1 MREPSKLKAIFE
13 EVDPVI
19 VRWMATNGLP
29 FLRVTLGVIF
39 LWFGIVK
46 LVPGLSPEEELI
58 RHTVYFLDPD
68 LVLSGLALLEALIG
82 LGLILGK
89 WLRLVLLL
97 LFLQMAG
104 TAVPLVLLPE
114 VVWKAFPY
122 ALTLEGQ
129 YIVKN
134 LVLIGAGLVLGGTV
148 KGGRLDP
155 EPEPRGQEAKG

>member
-1 MREPSKLKAIFE
+1 MGTVRESSKLRAFFE
-13 EVDPVI
+13 EVDPHI
-19 VRWMATNGLP
+19 VRFMATYGLP

-39 LWFGIVK
+39 LWFGLVK

-68 LVLSGLALLEALIG
+68 VVLAGLALLESLIG

-89 WLRLVLLL
+89 WLRFVLLL

-104 TAVPLVLLPE
+104 TALPLILLPQ

-134 LVLIGAGLVLGGTV
+134 LVLMGAGLVLGGTV

-155 EPEPRGQEAKG
+155 EPAARLP